1 MKLSELISYRSALE
15 QFDFHRDSRLL
26 VKTILEA
33 KAHVDDKVNTETN
46 QQIKFGAGVYQD
58 EMDRDLLRLEESISG
73 LGENFEYYKKQL
85 DDIIQEQQQVYIK
98 RSENSYISDELPNAR
113 LSSKE
118 RTLSMD
124 DENTDKFFDR
134 ITQLSDWRYPG
145 MIINPQEQ
153 QIIDEMASSDP
164 LYLVDMNESTLD
176 DIRGKMNEVYKHR
189 VRPYVIDRF
198 IPRRKYFGD
207 LPNDQFGL
215 IVLWNTLNNLPLSM
229 CEQVLTQVS
238 GLLRPGGTL
247 LFTYNDCDNA
257 HNIRNFENNFRQ
269 FTPGSLLVPMIE
281 KLGYTVR
288 FRTETIHG
296 WMELRKPGKLETI
309 RGGQSLGRV
318 IHVKDDVVTSKKTY
332 TQEEIAMIHKEAIA
346 LGICSQKDIEKEY
359 FEPGKLELL
368 VKRRKHSMQEERRLI
383 EDIGKQNSKDS

>member
-58 EMDRDLLRLEESISG
+58 EMDRDLLRLEESISE

-198 IPRRKYFGD
+198 IPRKKYFGD

-346 LGICSQKDIEKEY
+346 LGIDNEERINNGAI
-359 FEPGKLELL
+359 EPGKLELL
-368 VKRRKHSMQEERRLI
+368 IKRRKHSMQEERRLI

>member
-1 MKLSELISYRSALE
+1 MKLSELVAYRSALD

-26 VKTILEA
+26 IKTILEA
-33 KAHVDDKVNTETN
+33 KAHVDNKVDTETN

-58 EMDRDLLRLEESISG
+58 EMDRDLLRLEESISE

-98 RSENSYISDELPNAR
+98 RSENSYISDELPDAR
-113 LSSKE
+113 LSAKE

-134 ITQLSDWRYPG
+134 ITQLSNWRYPG
-145 MIINPQEQ
+145 MIIHPQEQ
-153 QIIDEMASSDP
+153 KIIDEMASSDP

-176 DIRGKMNEVYKHR
+176 DIRGKMNDVYKHR

-198 IPRRKYFGD
+198 IPRKKYFGD

-229 CEQVLTQVS
+229 CEQVLTQVFA
-238 GLLRPGGTL
+238 LLRPGGTL

-257 HNIRNFENNFRQ
+257 HNVRNFENNFRQ
-269 FTPGSLLVPMIE
+269 FTPGSILVPMIE
-281 KLGYTVR
+281 KLGYTMR

-296 WMELRKPGKLETI
+296 WMELKKPGELETI

-318 IHVKDDVVTSKKTY
+318 IHAKDAVVTDKKSY
-332 TQEEIAMIHKEAIA
+332 TREEQDTIINEAIA
-346 LGICSQKDIEKEY
+346 LGIDKEEKIRGGSISI
-359 FEPGKLELL
+359 GKLELL
-368 VKRRKHSMQEERRLI
+368 IKRRKQAIQEERKLI
-383 EDIGKQNSKDS
+383 NDIGKQNSKDS